1 MEPSLFLPFLSVFWL
16 HAFPRSVHIA
26 VVYQEPAVFVLLS
39 LILEEILTSWI
50 LDVWIK
56 INHGH
61 IATLDLTGNFCFLWA
76 KLILELNYFYLF
88 IYFGLFLAVTLLS
101 SSMRAS
107 WWPVESSQHTRSST
121 HWPSLRHEGKMCRRK
136 TAQLSI
142 TRRYLSSSC
151 TSSTLLQSESLSY

>member
-1 MEPSLFLPFLSVFWL
+1 MEPSLFLPFLSIFWL

-61 IATLDLTGNFCFLWA
+61 IATLDLTGNFCFLWV
-76 KLILELNYFYLF
+76 KLILELNYFLLMIPLNNHHLDQDVKHFYYIRKF
-88 IYFGLFLAVTLLS
+88 FPAALA
-101 SSMRAS
+101 
-107 WWPVESSQHTRSST
+107 T
-121 HWPSLRHEGKMCRRK
+121 HQG
-136 TAQLSI
+136 
-142 TRRYLSSSC
+142 
-151 TSSTLLQSESLSY
+151 